1 MPTRPRE
8 GYHERCAYCG
18 APLPLNIGGVE
29 AWRVGDGFVCNEFCA
44 DGIPRPR
51 TRHSLV
57 LHKLR
62 DVIFPRSSAV
72 EFRNCRCHAVTVNQ
86 TALALLRSHERY
98 NYNGYLRRGRS
109 LPAEHEPRG
118 EKTDE

>member
-44 DGIPRPR
+44 DGIPPEAP
-51 TRHSLV
+51 
-57 LHKLR
+57 
-62 DVIFPRSSAV
+62 DA
-72 EFRNCRCHAVTVNQ
+72 
-86 TALALLRSHERY
+86 ALAR
-98 NYNGYLRRGRS
+98 
-109 LPAEHEPRG
+109 PAQAP
-118 EKTDE
+118 